1 MVPFYQIKIDFHA
14 CTHDDGFWFFFS
26 FFACDIVGNSLA
38 SFCAEWKPLSGA
50 CKDRERLE
58 RRGWG
63 AGRMTHLVA
72 SDGP

>member
-1 MVPFYQIKIDFHA
+1 MLVPFYQIKIDFHA
-14 CTHDDGFWFFFS
+14 CTHDDVFFFS
-26 FFACDIVGNSLA
+26 FFARDIVGNSLA

-50 CKDRERLE
+50 YKDREHLE
-58 RRGWG
+58 RWGWG